1 MVGLACVLL
10 TSILTSAQIP
20 LIRNAVQAI
29 SDAAGYTEQ
38 RVLTDG
44 EASLLANK
52 LGHTATDVKLA
63 LSKVQKSRD
72 EHKDTLRTDETDL
85 LAKELQED
93 AEDIRKALT
102 EVKAELKHKPQT
114 AEEAVRTLGL
124 MGILVVFLY
133 MLKYWFTRGQ
143 TYYLSKAAARLAS
156 NLRLKLFKKLQRLPI
171 TYFNE
176 KRSGGIQSVL
186 TNDVGVYQTAVTIIR
201 DSIDGPLK
209 ALTALGYIIYTQW
222 QLAALTMLFLP
233 VMAIAINRNARKMKM
248 AQAKVQSDLAT
259 LNAMTLES
267 LQGTRVVKAF
277 AAEERVEANYT
288 ELVEKTFKSQMAAT
302 RRQAALRP
310 LVELIGAVALA
321 LVLYLC
327 GWLAFRQELQVAD
340 LIALIYALDVIN
352 QGFRNL
358 ASVQNTYAQVQA
370 ASDRIYSEVLE
381 VPEEHFES
389 RGTKVLESPKAE
401 VEFRNV
407 SFTYPDG
414 TVALNNVSFTIH
426 AGKSLAL
433 VGSSGAGKSTI
444 ADLLLRFYD
453 PTEGAI
459 YYDGIDIREFDVAWW
474 RGQIGVV
481 PQQTFLF
488 AGSLAENIK
497 LGNPGASESD
507 VIEASKAAHA
517 DVFIE
522 RLPNGYEAQV
532 GEQGSGL
539 SGGEKQ
545 RIAIARALVRK
556 PNVLLLDEATSN
568 LDPVSEKVVQEA
580 LEEVMHTR
588 TTLFIAHRL
597 TTAARADRI
606 LVMRRGEVVEIGSH
620 KELVEQNGVYAAMY
634 GAFSSGVLE

>member
-1 MVGLACVLL
+1 MLITSLL
-10 TSILTSAQIP
+10 TATQIP
-20 LIRNAVQAI
+20 LIRTAVQAI

-38 RVLTDG
+38 RILSDDETK
-44 EASLLANK
+44 SLAQK
-52 LGHTATDVKLA
+52 LGQETNAVKMA
-63 LSKVQKSRD
+63 LSKLQQERNKSTQVLQQD
-72 EHKDTLRTDETDL
+72 EATA
-85 LAKELQED
+85 LAKELNED
-93 AEDIRKALT
+93 PSELT
-102 EVKAELKHKPQT
+102 EAIAQVKQENHRQPATP
-114 AEEAVRTLGL
+114 EEAVRTLGL

-133 MLKYWFTRGQ
+133 FLKYWFTRGQ

-156 NLRLKLFKKLQRLPI
+156 NLRVKLFKKLQRLPI

-176 KRSGGIQSVL
+176 KRSGSIQSVL

-209 ALTALGYIIYTQW
+209 ALTALGYILITQW
-222 QLAALTMLFLP
+222 QLAALTLLFLP
-233 VMAIAINRNARKMKM
+233 AMAIAINRNARKMKQ
-248 AQAKVQSDLAT
+248 AQSKVQADLAT

-277 AAEERVEANYT
+277 AAEERVEKDYA
-288 ELVEKTFKSQMAAT
+288 ELVEKTFRSQMAAT

-327 GWLAFRQELQVAD
+327 GWLALQKKLQVAD

-370 ASDRIYSEVLE
+370 ASERIYNEVLE
-381 VPEEHFES
+381 VPDEHFES
-389 RGTKVLESPKAE
+389 RGSRALESPKAE

-414 TVALNNVSFTIH
+414 TVALNNVSFTIQ

-453 PTEGAI
+453 PTEGSI
-459 YYDGIDIREFDVAWW
+459 YYDGVDIRDLDVTWW

-488 AGSLAENIK
+488 AGSIADNLK
-497 LGNPGASESD
+497 LGSPDASQTE
-507 VIEASKAAHA
+507 IEEAAKAAHA

-522 RLPNGYEAQV
+522 RLPERYEAQI
-532 GEQGSGL
+532 GEQGVGL

-545 RIAIARALVRK
+545 RVAIARALVRK

-568 LDPVSEKVVQEA
+568 LDSVSEKVVQEA

-597 TTAARADRI
+597 TTAARADKI
-606 LVMRRGEVVEIGSH
+606 LVLRRGEVVEMGSH
-620 KELVEQNGVYAAMY
+620 KELLDQNGVYAAMY